1 MKLLIAMLGMLL
13 VAPTVLAAT
22 NDAASSNGAVVQLAQ
37 NDQGGDP
44 TPPKDIDINVQVGQ
58 QHDAGSTAGAW
69 WTEPIWIAVFVIGG
83 VVLLT
88 LLVVAAKGSSS
99 PATIVK
105 G

>member
-13 VAPTVLAAT
+13 VPSLLVAA
-22 NDAASSNGAVVQLAQ
+22 DGGASPEGAVVQLAQ

-44 TPPKDIDINVQVGQ
+44 TPAKDIDINVQVGDG
-58 QHDAGSTAGAW
+58 DAGSTSGAW
-69 WTEPIWIAVFVIGG
+69 WTQPIWIAVFVIGG
-83 VVLLT
+83 VALLT
-88 LLVVAAKGSSS
+88 LFVLAARGSGT